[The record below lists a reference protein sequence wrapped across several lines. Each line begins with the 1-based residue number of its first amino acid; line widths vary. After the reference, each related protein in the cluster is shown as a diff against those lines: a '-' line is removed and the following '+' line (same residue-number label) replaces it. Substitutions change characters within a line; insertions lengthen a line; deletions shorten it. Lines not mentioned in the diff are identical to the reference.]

1 MTILLF
7 SVAPTSSALG
17 VGRGAEMV
25 QEEDPWTSISVLDK
39 YLNVAA
45 WPPVTM

>member
-7 SVAPTSSALG
+7 SVAPTSAALG
-17 VGRGAEMV
+17 VGSGAELV
-25 QEEDPWTSISVLDK
+25 QEEDPWTSISELDK
-39 YLNVAA
+39 YLSVAA